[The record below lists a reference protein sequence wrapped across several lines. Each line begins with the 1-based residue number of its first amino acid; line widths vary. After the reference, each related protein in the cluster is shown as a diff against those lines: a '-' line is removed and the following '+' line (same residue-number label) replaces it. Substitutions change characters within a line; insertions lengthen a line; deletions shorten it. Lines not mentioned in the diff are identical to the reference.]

1 MLEPSFVIGRRKMT
15 ESSVTRS
22 GTHCSLPEGKER
34 NLSSFVVFVFPWK
47 IAKHRKYD
55 NYAIVS
61 FNELDIFQQTTLSN
75 EYQA

>member
-1 MLEPSFVIGRRKMT
+1 MT
-15 ESSVTRS
+15 ESSPTRS
-22 GTHCSLPEGKER
+22 GTHCSLPEEKER

-61 FNELDIFQQTTLSN
+61 FNELDIFQQTTLSH